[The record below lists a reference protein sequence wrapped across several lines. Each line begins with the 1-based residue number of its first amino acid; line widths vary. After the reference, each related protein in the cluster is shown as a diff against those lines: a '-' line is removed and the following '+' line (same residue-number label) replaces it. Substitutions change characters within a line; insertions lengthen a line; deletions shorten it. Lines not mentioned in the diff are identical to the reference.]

1 MMSNN
6 SPLMSMLST
15 NMRYMSQRQGVLAHN
30 IANADTPAYRSQ
42 DLESPDFDSMVS
54 GNTKGPQF
62 RAAGQMRLTNSKHM
76 MGTVAGAS
84 GFRAQ
89 EIRDAQEITPVG
101 NNVVLE
107 EEMAKV
113 SQTGSQ
119 YQISNS
125 LVKKFTGMYRSA
137 LGQR

>member
-1 MMSNN
+1 MMNNN
-6 SPLMSMLST
+6 SPLMNMLGTS
-15 NMRYMSQRQGVLAHN
+15 MRYTAQRQGVLAHN
-30 IANADTPAYRSQ
+30 IANADTPNYRTQ
-42 DLESPDFDSMVS
+42 DLSTPDFDSMVKG
-54 GNTKGPQF
+54 GNNEPQF

-76 MGTVAGAS
+76 MGTVGGAS

-119 YQISNS
+119 NAISNS
-125 LVKKFTGMYRSA
+125 LMKKFTSMYRNA

>member
-1 MMSNN
+1 MMSND

-15 NMRYMSQRQGVLAHN
+15 NMRYMTQRQTVLAHN
-30 IANADTPAYRSQ
+30 ISNADTPNYRTQ
-42 DLESPDFDSMVS
+42 DLKAPDFGAMV
-54 GNTKGPQF
+54 KGAGKEPEF
-62 RAAGQMRLTNSKHM
+62 RAAGQMRLTNPKHM

-89 EIRDAQEITPVG
+89 EIRDAQEVTPVG

-107 EEMAKV
+107 EEMAKI
-113 SQTGSQ
+113 SDTGAQ

-125 LVKKFTGMYRSA
+125 LVKKFTAMYRGA